1 MNTPSHI
8 IDLCGGDEA
17 VMAAVGAGRKRILQ
31 ARNGDKLPSLWFD
44 AMERLAGRPLPRDV
58 FTFKGQDA

>member
-1 MNTPSHI
+1 MKTPSHI

-17 VMAAVGAGRKRILQ
+17 VMAAVGTGRKRILQ
-31 ARNGDKLPSLWFD
+31 ARTGDKLPALWFD
-44 AMERLAGRPLPRDV
+44 AMEKLAGQPLPRDV